1 MGGLSA
7 LKRSLFVIVL
17 ASVLLPFVARPARA
31 QAVIGTTTSSDV
43 FHSASRFHLQFANG
57 YYWVAYHDG
66 VTPVIARSSDGV
78 TWTNLGAVFSSFNP
92 SDVGEWA
99 VRYSGINVVA
109 FGRNG
114 GDNLRYYRNGTLNA
128 DGTVTWNAAD
138 ASTGAGVWP
147 NLNALIAGGKP
158 ILWRADATTYGTLRI
173 GSQLN
178 GPIWTN
184 TPNAPVWAGATGGG
198 FSASALFPT
207 GGPDPNDLI
216 MLRAATANAYLLGNH
231 RVLSVKYDAS
241 LNAFDAGWYNVSTL
255 GGILIEDATTEV
267 KVQTDNSVHK
277 RFASVKD
284 TSGNLHVV
292 YVNRNDD
299 VVHYR
304 KAPGFNDTWA
314 RLSTDVTLS
323 ATVIDKIAISAAG
336 GNNLYLFYAYPNDEI
351 YYRRFDGTA
360 WGPQTFLY
368 DTGTDLNDALAPM
381 ESSFGCQAGLAFS
394 EGLGSPFNVRFLL
407 AGSADCGALATSQGA
422 GTVTV
427 TSPASFEMTF
437 STQAGGSMF
446 TFYDLVE
453 DPTKLHDLVG
463 ALASSSSPH
472 GLHNSGMRVG
482 GTNYNAGT
490 NNVGSRI
497 DPLEVTPTR
506 VRLRQES
513 FYENDGTGVLLA
525 GVKGFGDYTIV
536 PSGKT
541 AVRWNRKTTQ
551 AVSYDT
557 EYHELMIHQAAAPID
572 NWATYSETDGVIPP
586 NNPGTDDFLLAT
598 KEVPLVRTDF
608 LHVLSRD
615 WTTANGH
622 FGSADLTGWTVNAPA
637 ERVNLYWVESTPLIL
652 PAGSSETWNFLTY
665 FKTNALVDNTDAAAL
680 ERRDDYR
687 GPDSLAVMVG
697 GPWLDASENTGGGDD
712 YNESEAAYALNY
724 DPSLGLTFDIDG
736 ASTTRYRPFFKIRQ
750 WRSLQ
755 DPPAVS
761 VEGVAL
767 ANGIDYHADVK
778 PVSRAHWANTLA
790 WHCTVESATAC
801 DAGSVDVGSTGGQTG
816 TVTVPG
822 RYGNAAEFDANTD
835 AVSAGST
842 GSPDFS
848 PVSGSVEL
856 WYRPYYA
863 WNEGAPPRRVIWMN
877 QGVGGDYFILERTT
891 ANELRVT
898 INNIGGVSA
907 SSTITSANYSWRA
920 NDWVHL
926 RTAWKNTGLAP
937 DRVKIYVNGVAPT
950 QTVVGAWDGI
960 GMNHGPTLFGGCS
973 GPCPGA
979 GNGHANGIIDE
990 PHIFVSADTPS
1001 LAAYGGL
1008 IGNTGEYFADPAL
1021 SFGLNFGVVDASKR
1035 GRYLFVGAD
1044 SKFRGLNV
1052 ALSTLGLGVVDLK
1065 WEFWN
1070 GTAWGDLETGF
1081 GFTDQTN
1088 HLTASGTIYW
1098 TGDPFGWSP
1107 YSLGGEPDLYYVR
1120 ASMVSGAYTQT
1131 PFEGL
1136 IKTDI
1141 LLFQYCSDVMADGE
1155 TFLFGTPTPTAVE
1168 LVSLEAR
1175 GMDGAVELTWE
1186 TGSELSN
1193 LGFHL
1198 YRASSPEGPFERI
1211 TARPIPGLG
1220 SSPAGA
1226 RYRHLDTGLSN
1237 GQTYFY
1243 ELEDI
1248 EHTGK
1253 TERHGPVSAVPTPQN
1268 PVDSVSAASVVT
1280 FGEPSEGSLVVRE
1293 QNRNGLLVELRT
1305 GGFQAEPLPDGS
1317 VRLSVPGFSAESQPG
1332 SPAIPLRRSW
1342 IAIPDGTDVKVVS
1355 VRVEEVERFSSL
1367 RPEAAPVPEIFAS
1380 GGTVQA
1386 GRRRVREGSD
1396 FRRAA
1401 LTPPSSARVLTVG
1414 YQGSERKVLLELAPL
1429 RWDGAAGELLLA
1441 RRLVVRL
1448 ALTPKKVAQPRGRT
1462 ARDRRSVVLRL
1473 GAIEKGL
1480 YRASFEELFGA
1491 RGRVVAQSMLRLSRQ
1506 GGDVAFHIE
1515 PDNGRFGPGSSLYF
1529 FSLGAAVNPYGR
1541 EAVYELETGVS
1552 GRTMAVVASV
1562 PAGDSS
1568 SHYRHRV
1575 EREENHYYQ
1584 AGLLDAPD
1592 VWLWDLLFAPVTKS
1606 YDFEVSE
1613 LAAGSPPLLEVW
1625 LQGVSASD
1633 HQVRV
1638 SVNGTEV
1645 TEATFVGKS
1654 PLKLAAEI
1662 SAGVLREGVNELS
1675 IENAGGAGSLYS
1687 MVMLDRFVVDYPRSL
1702 HAGLVLDVTDPVG
1715 PRWIQDG
1722 SSLRAAEGRSYLV
1735 VGNELKTPKVEKA
1748 VASTLKSASRRADY
1762 VILGPRELLPS
1773 AEPLLALR
1781 RRQGLRSVS
1790 FAIEEV
1796 YSEFGFGESTPESIR
1811 EFLAYAYHHWRTPA
1825 PQYVVLLGDA
1835 TYDFKDHL
1843 QTGVAN
1849 QLPPFL
1855 LKTSYLWTASDSAY
1869 AAVNGEDQLPDFAIG
1884 RLPAKSVSEVRAM
1897 VSKIVAYEASGS
1909 FGSGRAVLVADDP
1922 DAAGDFEAGAEE
1934 IAETLLASRN
1944 PRRVYLRR
1952 LGVEGAREAIVE
1964 SFGEDPALVSYMGHG
1979 GIHLWAQENLLDTAG
1994 VPPLP
1999 RRGEWPL
2006 VLTLNCLNGYFHFP
2020 YFDSLG
2026 EALVKAEGRGA
2037 VASISPSGLSLNEP
2051 AHVFHKAL
2059 LSELLSGGHE
2069 RLGDAVAAAQA
2080 AYAADSGAFP
2090 ELLRI
2095 YVLLGDPAL
2104 RLR

>member
-1 MGGLSA
+1 MKRIQLLS
-7 LKRSLFVIVL
+7 VL
-17 ASVLLPFVARPARA
+17 AALVFSLVAHSARA
-31 QAVIGTTTSSDV
+31 QAIIGTTTSSDV
-43 FHSASRFHLQFANG
+43 FHSAARFHVHFANG

-66 VTPVIARSSDGV
+66 VTPVLARSVDGIS
-78 TWTNLGAVFSSFNP
+78 WTALGPVFSSINP

-99 VRYSGINVVA
+99 VRYSGINVIA

-128 DGTVTWNAAD
+128 GGTVTWNAAD
-138 ASTGAGVWP
+138 ASSGAGAWP
-147 NLNALIAGGKP
+147 ILNAAIVNGKP
-158 ILWRADATTYGTLRI
+158 ILWSADATTDGALRI

-184 TPNAPVWAGATGGG
+184 SPSSSAWAGATGGG
-198 FSASALFPT
+198 YSAGALFPA
-207 GGPDPNDLI
+207 GGSDPNDVI
-216 MLRAATANAYLLGNH
+216 VLRAATANAYLLGNH

-255 GGILIEDATTEV
+255 GGTLTEDATTEPR
-267 KVQTDNSVHK
+267 VQTDNSVHK
-277 RFASVKD
+277 RFAAVKD
-284 TSGNLHVV
+284 TGGNLHVV
-292 YVNRNDD
+292 YINRNND

-304 KAPGFNDTWA
+304 KVPGFNDTWT

-323 ATVIDKIAISAAG
+323 ASVVDKIAISAAG
-336 GNNLYLFYAYPNDEI
+336 SNNLYLFYAYTTDEI
-351 YYRRFDGTA
+351 FYRRFDGAA
-360 WGPQTFLY
+360 WGPETFLY
-368 DTGTDLNDALAPM
+368 DPGTDLNDALAPL
-381 ESSFGCQAGLAFS
+381 ESSFGCRTGLAIS
-394 EGLGSPFNVRFLL
+394 EGLGSPFNARFLL
-407 AGSADCGALATSQGA
+407 AGSPDCGALATSQGA

-437 STQAGGSMF
+437 ATQAGGSML

-463 ALASSSSPH
+463 ALASSTSPH
-472 GLHNSGMRVG
+472 GLHNSGMRVA

-490 NNVGSRI
+490 NAVGSRI

-513 FYENDGTGVLLA
+513 FYENNATGVLLA
-525 GVKGFGDYTIV
+525 GVKGFGDYTV
-536 PSGKT
+536 APSGKL
-541 AVRWNRKTTQ
+541 AVRWNRRTTQ
-551 AVSYDT
+551 AVSYET

-586 NNPGTDDFLLAT
+586 NNPGDDDFLLAQ

-637 ERVNLYWVESTPLIL
+637 ERVNLYWVENTPLVL

-665 FKTNALVDNTDAAAL
+665 FKTNALLDNTDPAAL

-687 GPDSLAVMVG
+687 GPNSVAVMVG

-712 YNESEAAYALNY
+712 YNESEAAYALTY

-736 ASTTRYRPFFKIRQ
+736 GTTTRYHPFFKIRQ

-761 VEGVAL
+761 VEGVPL

-790 WHCTVESATAC
+790 WHCTIESGTAC
-801 DAGSVDVGSTGGQTG
+801 DAGSVDVGSTGAQTG
-816 TVTVPG
+816 VVIVPG
-822 RYGNAAEFDANTD
+822 KYGNAGEFNANTD
-835 AVSAGST
+835 AVSAGAA
-842 GSPDFS
+842 GSSDFS

-856 WYRPYYA
+856 WYQPYYA
-863 WNEGAPPRRVIWMN
+863 WNEGVPPRRVIWMN
-877 QGVGGDYFILERTT
+877 EGVGSDYFILERTT
-891 ANELRVT
+891 ANELKLT
-898 INNIGGVSA
+898 INNNGGVSA
-907 SSTITSANYSWRA
+907 SSTILAANYSWRA

-926 RTAWKNTGLAP
+926 RTAWKNTGLAV

-950 QTVVGAWDGI
+950 QTIAGAWDGI

-1008 IGNTGEYFADPAL
+1008 LGNAGEYFADPAR

-1035 GRYLFVGAD
+1035 GRYLFIGAD
-1044 SKFRGLNV
+1044 SKFLGLNV
-1052 ALSTLGLGVVDLK
+1052 ALSTLGVGVVDLK

-1070 GTAWGDLETGF
+1070 GATWADLESGF
-1081 GFTDQTN
+1081 GFIDQTN
-1088 HLTASGTIYW
+1088 HLTANGTIYW

-1141 LLFQYCSDVMADGE
+1141 LLFQYCSDITVNAQ
-1155 TFLFGTPTPTAVE
+1155 TFSFAVPIPTAVE
-1168 LVSLEAR
+1168 LVSFGAR
-1175 GMDGAVELTWE
+1175 GMDSAVELTWE

-1198 YRASSPEGPFERI
+1198 YRATSPSGPFERI
-1211 TARPIPGLG
+1211 SNRPIPGLG
-1220 SSPAGA
+1220 SSPSGA
-1226 RYRHLDTGLSN
+1226 RYRHLDTGLVN
-1237 GQTYFY
+1237 GESYFY

-1248 EHTGK
+1248 EDTGR

-1268 PVDSVSAASVVT
+1268 PVDTVTAASAVT
-1280 FGEPSEGSLVVRE
+1280 FGEPSESSLVVLE
-1293 QNRNGLLVELRT
+1293 QSRSGLLVELRT
-1305 GGFQAEPLPDGS
+1305 DGFQAEPLPDGS
-1317 VRLSVPGFSAESQPG
+1317 VRLSVPGFSGENEPG
-1332 SPAIPLRRSW
+1332 SPAIPRKRSW
-1342 IAIPDGTDVKVVS
+1342 ISIPDGTRVKVVS
-1355 VRVEEVERFSSL
+1355 VRIEDVERFSSL
-1367 RPEAAPVPEIFAS
+1367 RPEAAPVPELFAS
-1380 GGTVQA
+1380 GRTVRA
-1386 GRRRVREGSD
+1386 GRRRIREGAD
-1396 FRRAA
+1396 FRRAG
-1401 LTPPSSARVLTVG
+1401 LTPVSAARVVTVG
-1414 YQGSERKVLLELAPL
+1414 YQGSERKALLELAPL
-1429 RWDGAAGELLLA
+1429 RWDGAAGELVLA
-1441 RRLVVRL
+1441 RRMVVRL
-1448 ALTPKKVAQPRGRT
+1448 SLTPQKVTQQLRGKVG
-1462 ARDRRSVVLRL
+1462 RDRSVVLRL
-1473 GAIEKGL
+1473 GAAEKGL
-1480 YRASFEELFGA
+1480 YRSRFEELFGT
-1491 RGRVVAQSMLRLSRQ
+1491 RGRSVTQSALRLSRQ
-1506 GGDVAFHIE
+1506 GKDVAFHLE
-1515 PDNGRFGPGSSLYF
+1515 PENGRFGPGSSLYF
-1529 FSLGAAVNPYGR
+1529 FSPGAAINPYGR
-1541 EAVYELETGVS
+1541 EAVYELETGVR
-1552 GRTMAVVASV
+1552 GTTMSVLGAVS
-1562 PAGDSS
+1562 PGDPTPS
-1568 SHYRHRV
+1568 YRHRV

-1606 YDFEVSE
+1606 YSFEASE
-1613 LAAGSPPLLEVW
+1613 LSAGSPPLLEVW
-1625 LQGVSASD
+1625 LQGVSTSN

-1638 SVNGTEV
+1638 CVNGTEV
-1645 TEATFVGKS
+1645 AESTLAGKS

-1662 SAGVLREGVNELS
+1662 PAGVLREGVNEVS
-1675 IENAGGAGSLYS
+1675 IENAGDTSSPYS
-1687 MVMLDRFVVDYPRSL
+1687 MVMLDRFAVEYPRSL
-1702 HAGLVLDVTDPVG
+1702 DAGLVLDVTDPVN
-1715 PRWIQDG
+1715 PRWIPDG
-1722 SSLRAAEGRSYLV
+1722 SSLRVEPGRYYLM
-1735 VGNELKTPKVEKA
+1735 VGSELKAPKVERA
-1748 VASTLKSASRRADY
+1748 FASALKSTAKRADY
-1762 VILGPRELLPS
+1762 LILGPRELLPS

-1790 FAIEEV
+1790 VGIEEV
-1796 YSEFGFGESTPESIR
+1796 YAEFGFGESTPESIR
-1811 EFLAYAYHHWRTPA
+1811 EFLAYAFHDWRKPA
-1825 PQYVVLLGDA
+1825 PRYVVLLGDA
-1835 TYDFKDHL
+1835 TYDFKDYL
-1843 QTGVAN
+1843 ETGVAN
-1849 QLPPFL
+1849 QVPPFL
-1855 LKTSYLWTASDSAY
+1855 VKTSYLWTASDAAY
-1869 AAVNGEDQLPDFAIG
+1869 AAVNGEDMLPDFAIG
-1884 RLPAKSVSEVRAM
+1884 RLPAKSAAEVRAI
-1897 VSKIVAYEASGS
+1897 VSKIAAYEASGS

-1922 DAAGDFEAGAEE
+1922 DAAGNFEAGAEE
-1934 IAETLLASRN
+1934 IAEELLASRD

-1952 LGVEGAREAIVE
+1952 LGVEGTREAIVE

-1979 GIHLWAQENLLDTAG
+1979 GIHLWAQENLLDTSS
-1994 VPPLP
+1994 VPSLP
-1999 RRGEWPL
+1999 PRGEWPL
-2006 VLTLNCLNGYFHFP
+2006 VVTLNCLNGYFHFP

-2051 AHVFHKAL
+2051 AHLFHKAL
-2059 LSELLSGGHE
+2059 LSELLSGSHE

-2080 AYAADSGAFP
+2080 AYADSGAFP